1 MKKRVKNILL
11 YMFIGICIIRIL
23 KYINY
28 KNPFLFRITS
38 KIKEKED
45 AYQFVLDNQKEL
57 EDLMK
62 ELEEFSEEEGE
73 DWILI
78 ASDTYSNYHFSS
90 ADSLIRKYPIAF
102 LVIDKKK
109 KDSVGFSIDF
119 FSSISKYEYCGVY
132 YSVDDIPLTWNH
144 KETNQWEQINET
156 YIEYGSYYRY
166 ETEKIIDNWY
176 FYQADAH

>member
-11 YMFIGICIIRIL
+11 HIFIGICIVGIL
-23 KYINY
+23 KFINY

-62 ELEEFSEEEGE
+62 EFEEFSEKEGE
-73 DWILI
+73 DRIFI
-78 ASDTYSNYHFSS
+78 ASDTYSKYHFSG

-102 LVIDKKK
+102 LVFDKKK
-109 KDSVGFSIDF
+109 KDSVDFSIDF
-119 FSSISKYEYCGVY
+119 FSSISRYAYCGIY
-132 YSVDDIPLTWNH
+132 YSADDVPLTWRSE
-144 KETNQWEQINET
+144 ETNQWEQINET

-166 ETEKIIDNWY
+166 ETEKIVDNWY

>member
-11 YMFIGICIIRIL
+11 HIFIGICIVGIL
-23 KYINY
+23 KFINY
-28 KNPFLFRITS
+28 KNPFLFRIAPR
-38 KIKEKED
+38 IKEKED

-62 ELEEFSEEEGE
+62 ELEEFSEKEGK

-90 ADSLIRKYPIAF
+90 ADSLIRKYPISL

-109 KDSVGFSIDF
+109 KDSVGFSIDL

-132 YSVDDIPLTWNH
+132 YSVDDIPLTWNL

-166 ETEKIIDNWY
+166 ETEKIVDNWY
-176 FYQADAH
+176 FYQVHSR